1 MTAPR
6 SVLLYW
12 LLLLLPTLGAG
23 GGAFWLLQREQA
35 RIDAQAAAAAESSRA
50 AIAARA
56 RLIVENIELLVG
68 DVQSGLMES
77 LRAIP
82 SGQEDPAFDEWEKT
96 NPLVHTTFRTDSQRR
111 LVRPSPSSSGA
122 SERKSLQDWLVSNRG
137 QTVASASPA
146 MELDAEPAVRREVS
160 SNVATVQ
167 SARSAVKDV
176 AGLRTRQDM
185 KTESAAA
192 EQTGWTPWRD
202 ASGLHLIGWRVP
214 ASGNGALIGV
224 VVHLAEIRSRLESLL
239 PREGELADAF
249 LLRDRGGAVLQEKR
263 YRPALQRGEPEAGGS
278 EVVIP
283 IAAPLLPGWEV
294 VGISG
299 TSREATHAGR
309 GFLLVG
315 GILVATF
322 MAAILAGGGLL
333 LDQASRS
340 AAEAARKTSFVAN
353 VSHEFKTPLTTIRL
367 YAELL
372 AQKRVKDAGQA
383 SDYLHVIG
391 QETERLTRLVN
402 NALDFSRLEQ
412 GQKQYHPVPIDL
424 TAEITRILDVQAPR
438 IAEARM
444 QLVRRLPES
453 PTSASLDRDAF
464 KQIMLNL
471 IDNACK
477 YAAEGAELLV
487 TLESL
492 PKGFRIQVSDRGPG
506 VPAGHRERIFEKFH
520 RVNNDLTSAQNGAGL
535 GLSIARQLA
544 RGLGGDLHHEPR
556 SGGGSV
562 FVLTLP

>member
-1 MTAPR
+1 MIAPR

-23 GGAFWLLQREQA
+23 GGAFWLLQREQT

-50 AIAARA
+50 AIEARA
-56 RLIVENIELLVG
+56 RLIVENIELFIG
-68 DVQSGLMES
+68 DVQTGLMES
-77 LRAIP
+77 LRALP
-82 SGQEDPAFDEWEKT
+82 AGQEAPALDEWEKT
-96 NPLVHTTFRTDSQRR
+96 NPLVRTTFLTDSQRQ
-111 LVRPSPSSSGA
+111 LLRPTPSGTGATERTSLQAWLLSNYSQSKIAASPSQ
-122 SERKSLQDWLVSNRG
+122 ER
-137 QTVASASPA
+137 
-146 MELDAEPAVRREVS
+146 DAEPEVRREVS

-176 AGLRTRQDM
+176 AGLRTRQD
-185 KTESAAA
+185 KHSEYSSG

-202 ASGLHLIGWRVP
+202 SSGLHLIGWRTP
-214 ASGNGALIGV
+214 AAGNGALVGV
-224 VVHLAEIRSRLESLL
+224 VVQLSEIRTRLESLL

-249 LLRDRGGAVLQEKR
+249 LLRDRGAVIQEKR
-263 YRPALQRGEPEAGGS
+263 YRASSPDARAKSAVP
-278 EVVIP
+278 EVVVP
-283 IAAPLLPGWEV
+283 VATSFLPGWEV
-294 VGISG
+294 VGVAGYSPQAG
-299 TSREATHAGR
+299 NPGR
-309 GFLLVG
+309 GFLLIG

-412 GQKQYHPVPIDL
+412 GQKRYHPVPIDL
-424 TAEITRILDVQAPR
+424 TTEITRILEVQAPR
-438 IAEARM
+438 MAEARM
-444 QLVRRLPES
+444 QLIRRLPDS
-453 PTSASLDRDAF
+453 PTSTSLDRDAF
-464 KQIMLNL
+464 KQILLNL